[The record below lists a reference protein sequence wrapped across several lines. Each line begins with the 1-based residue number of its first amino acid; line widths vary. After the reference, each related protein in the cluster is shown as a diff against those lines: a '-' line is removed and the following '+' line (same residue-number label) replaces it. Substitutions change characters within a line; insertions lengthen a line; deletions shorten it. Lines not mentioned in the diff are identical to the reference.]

1 MNSPAPNDKSYCY
14 FKKNRHLSPWRLMEE
29 TEVVKEG
36 QEGGQGGEAEEGR
49 QVMGEEEDT

>member
-1 MNSPAPNDKSYCY
+1 MD
-14 FKKNRHLSPWRLMEE
+14 E

-49 QVMGEEEDT
+49 QVMGDEDT